1 MADRVHF
8 RRAVHNINE
17 NCNKNTA
24 RGQCGCGGCHYAE
37 QYRQR
42 RMRVEI
48 ADNSTGV
55 APDDFEKSSSVF
67 IAAKS
72 KVRRWFGSGWVL
84 PSHINFN

>member
-1 MADRVHF
+1 
-8 RRAVHNINE
+8 
-17 NCNKNTA
+17 
-24 RGQCGCGGCHYAE
+24 
-37 QYRQR
+37 
-42 RMRVEI
+42 MRVEI